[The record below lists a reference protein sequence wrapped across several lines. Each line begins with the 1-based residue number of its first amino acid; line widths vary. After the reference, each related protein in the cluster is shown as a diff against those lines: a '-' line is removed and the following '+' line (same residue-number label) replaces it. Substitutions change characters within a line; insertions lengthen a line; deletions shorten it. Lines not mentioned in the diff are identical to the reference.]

1 MEYEKTGEAKKLKR
15 ISLLEYLQ
23 TGKPIVFD
31 GAMATSLYERGY
43 YINRSFEELC
53 LTDPQAVKEVLI
65 DFKKAGAE
73 LLTTNTFNATK
84 PKLTEYGLQGQ
95 QKEILDAAVK
105 IAQDVAGDEA
115 YVIGLMGP
123 LPVMIEPLGPTA
135 YIEAVALYEEVART
149 LDEAGVDGFT
159 IEGFHNL
166 RNLEAAIVAIKKISD
181 KPVFAHLSLN
191 EDMRSSY
198 GSTPEDLVR
207 LAEEYDLEALGFC
220 GEVGPSGM
228 LTALDRTRPLTKRL
242 ISLKPNAGMPKY
254 VNDQW
259 IYLCNPDYLAKYGKR
274 FIQQGANIVGGHCGV
289 HSLHIRALTNAV
301 RMATNYVRK
310 ENPTFDFSLPLVD
323 QPAKPMDLGER
334 SELGADLRA
343 GRKVFSIEIIPP
355 KGADTRSFLEHCR
368 ELKAGGVKYVNIP
381 DGARAVARLS
391 SLHLA
396 AHIQTE
402 VGIEAIPHLTTRDR
416 NIIGLQSDLLG
427 CHVAGV
433 RNLLLVTGDPPKLG
447 NMKGA
452 TGVYDVDAIG
462 LTHIASRMNSGLDL
476 GGASMGAAT
485 RFCVGVA
492 LNPTA
497 SHRELEINR
506 YKYKIEAGAD
516 YAITQP
522 IYDLESYLTFMDILG
537 GSSIP
542 IIMGIWPLVSL
553 RNAEFLKN
561 EVPGVSVPD
570 WVIREMEKAQG
581 DKGEAMKRGMDIA
594 MKTMSEAKN
603 LVAGFQVSAPFN
615 RVGFALEVIHALSH

>member
-1 MEYEKTGEAKKLKR
+1 MNRVCLR
-15 ISLLEYLQ
+15 DYLHL
-23 TGKPIVFD
+23 GRPIVSD
-31 GAMATSLYERGY
+31 GAMATALYEKGY

-53 LTDPQAVKEVLI
+53 LTEPQAVKEVLNE
-65 DFKKAGAE
+65 FKRAGAE
-73 LLTTNTFNATK
+73 LLTTNTFSATK
-84 PKLTEYGLQGQ
+84 PKLTEFGLQGEQ
-95 QKEILDAAVK
+95 RALLEAAVR
-105 IAQDVAGDEA
+105 IAREVAQDDA
-115 YVIGLMGP
+115 YVLGLVGP
-123 LPVMIEPLGPTA
+123 LPVLIEPFGPTA
-135 YIEAVALYEEVART
+135 YLEAVNLYEEVARV
-149 LDEAGVDGFT
+149 LDSSGVDGFT

-166 RNLEAAIVAIKKISD
+166 RNLEAAVVAIKKFSD
-181 KPVFAHLSLN
+181 KPVLAHLSIN

-198 GSTPEDLVR
+198 GNTPEDLVR
-207 LAEEYDLEALGFC
+207 LADDYDLEVLGFC

-242 ISLKPNAGMPKY
+242 ISLKPNAGLPKY

-274 FIQQGANIVGGHCGV
+274 FIQHGANIVGGHCGV
-289 HSLHIRALTNAV
+289 HSHHIRALTNAV
-301 RMATNYVRK
+301 RMTSSYVQK
-310 ENPTFDFSLPLVD
+310 DTPLSAFVRPLADDPHEPVD
-323 QPAKPMDLGER
+323 LKER
-334 SELGADLRA
+334 SHLGADLKS
-343 GRKVFSIEIIPP
+343 GRPVFSIEIIPP
-355 KGADTRSFLEHCR
+355 KGIEIENFLTHCR
-368 ELKAGGVKYVNIP
+368 KLKEGGVKYVNIP

-396 AHIQTE
+396 AHIQKET
-402 VGIEAIPHLTTRDR
+402 GIEAIPHLTSRDR

-462 LTHIASRMNSGLDL
+462 LTHIASRMNCGVDL
-476 GGASMGAAT
+476 GGTHMGSNT
-485 RFCVGVA
+485 KFCVGVA

-497 SHRELEINR
+497 SYRDLEISR
-506 YKYKIEAGAD
+506 FKYKIEAGAD
-516 YAITQP
+516 FAITQP
-522 IYDLESYLTFMDILG
+522 IYDIDSYLSFMEQLG

-561 EVPGVSVPD
+561 EVPGVSVPN
-570 WVIREMEKAQG
+570 WVISEMEKANG
-581 DKGEAMKRGMDIA
+581 DKEEAVKRGMEIA
-594 MKTMSEAKN
+594 MKTMEGLKG

-615 RVGFALEVIHALSH
+615 RVELALDVIHALSH